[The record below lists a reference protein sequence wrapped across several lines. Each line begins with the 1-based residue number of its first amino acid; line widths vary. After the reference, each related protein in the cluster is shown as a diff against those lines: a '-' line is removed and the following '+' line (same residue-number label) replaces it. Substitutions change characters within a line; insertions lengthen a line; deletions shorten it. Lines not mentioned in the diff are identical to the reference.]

1 MIFLIIFNIIVA
13 ASLLFTGYYIKRN
26 PHDQFK
32 DSKFYKSEVIEQYG
46 IEISKA
52 FKFAGIFVI
61 VFSFVTFLI
70 NSEILSFSTSVV
82 VPFGAGIYA
91 LIKRKIVTQKTST
104 FAIIFLTATLIL
116 LMSIIPIAYIEPNII
131 IHKENITISGVYGES
146 IPLDQ
151 ISHVQLIE
159 ATPKIK
165 LRTNGIAI
173 GEIKKGYFSTDTLGN
188 IKLIV
193 HKDKKPFLHIETEN
207 KRHIIINF
215 RDPNKTLVI
224 YNSIMQYRKQ

>member
-1 MIFLIIFNIIVA
+1 MKRKKR
-13 ASLLFTGYYIKRN
+13 IK
-26 PHDQFK
+26 
-32 DSKFYKSEVIEQYG
+32 
-46 IEISKA
+46 
-52 FKFAGIFVI
+52 
-61 VFSFVTFLI
+61 
-70 NSEILSFSTSVV
+70 ILK
-82 VPFGAGIYA
+82 GLHIGKR
-91 LIKRKIVTQKTST
+91 LIKWSKKRE
-104 FAIIFLTATLIL
+104 
-116 LMSIIPIAYIEPNII
+116 Y
-131 IHKENITISGVYGES
+131 YRES

-215 RDPNKTLVI
+215 RDPNKTLDI
-224 YNSIMQYRKQ
+224 YNSIMLHHKQ

>member
-13 ASLLFTGYYIKRN
+13 ASLLLTGYYIKRN
-26 PHDQFK
+26 PHAQFK
-32 DSKFYKSEVIEQYG
+32 VTQFDKSEFIEQYG

-70 NSEILSFSTSVV
+70 NSEILLFSTSVV

-146 IPLDQ
+146 ISLDQ
-151 ISHVQLIE
+151 IPHVQLIE

-173 GEIKKGYFSTDTLGN
+173 GEIKKGYFSTDILGN

>member
-1 MIFLIIFNIIVA
+1 M
-13 ASLLFTGYYIKRN
+13 
-26 PHDQFK
+26 
-32 DSKFYKSEVIEQYG
+32 
-46 IEISKA
+46 
-52 FKFAGIFVI
+52 
-61 VFSFVTFLI
+61 
-70 NSEILSFSTSVV
+70 FSTSVV

-188 IKLIV
+188 IKL
-193 HKDKKPFLHIETEN
+193 TRWRN
-207 KRHIIINF
+207 
-215 RDPNKTLVI
+215 
-224 YNSIMQYRKQ
+224 

>member
-1 MIFLIIFNIIVA
+1 MNLNDIKLVQHMIFLIIFNIIVA

-26 PHDQFK
+26 PHDQFTNPK
-32 DSKFYKSEVIEQYG
+32 LYKSEFIEQYG

-70 NSEILSFSTSVV
+70 NSEILLFSTSVV

-131 IHKENITISGVYGES
+131 IHKESITISGVYG
-146 IPLDQ
+146 
-151 ISHVQLIE
+151 V
-159 ATPKIK
+159 
-165 LRTNGIAI
+165 
-173 GEIKKGYFSTDTLGN
+173 
-188 IKLIV
+188 
-193 HKDKKPFLHIETEN
+193 
-207 KRHIIINF
+207 
-215 RDPNKTLVI
+215 
-224 YNSIMQYRKQ
+224 

>member
-1 MIFLIIFNIIVA
+1 MIFLIIFNIIGA

-26 PHDQFK
+26 PHDQFTNPK
-32 DSKFYKSEVIEQYG
+32 LYKSEFIEQYG

-61 VFSFVTFLI
+61 VFSFVSFLI
-70 NSEILSFSTSVV
+70 NSKILLFSTSFV
-82 VPFGAGIYA
+82 VPFGAGVYA